1 MKSSKPTLADL
12 RRLQAQRAEDP
23 APAAPDPFRKSR
35 TEGPAA
41 APAAPELAT
50 EDRALFRQAMRFV
63 QPLAR
68 HGGRARRSAKRIPE
82 GLLRERRAHAQGE
95 ESRQEPAPTRN
106 RRRPTAAPDPEAS
119 EFLQPGC
126 GTDLLRGLR
135 RGKWRPQAILD
146 LHGSTED
153 QAHERLD
160 RFVATCVEHD
170 IRCVC
175 IVHGKGIGS
184 RHGTPVLKSAVRLHL
199 CRLQAV
205 QAWVQCA
212 EPDGGAGAVTVLL
225 HLPRET
231 GSP

>member
-1 MKSSKPTLADL
+1 
-12 RRLQAQRAEDP
+12 
-23 APAAPDPFRKSR
+23 
-35 TEGPAA
+35 
-41 APAAPELAT
+41 
-50 EDRALFRQAMRFV
+50 
-63 QPLAR
+63 
-68 HGGRARRSAKRIPE
+68 
-82 GLLRERRAHAQGE
+82 
-95 ESRQEPAPTRN
+95 
-106 RRRPTAAPDPEAS
+106 
-119 EFLQPGC
+119 
-126 GTDLLRGLR
+126 LLRGLR

-212 EPDGGAGAVTVLL
+212 EPDGGAGAVSVLL
-225 HLPRET
+225 RLPPET

>member
-1 MKSSKPTLADL
+1 MKATKSTLSDL
-12 RRLQAQRAEDP
+12 RRLRAQSVEDTP
-23 APAAPDPFRKSR
+23 PAAPVTPGKPDPE
-35 TEGPAA
+35 TPAATSA
-41 APAAPELAT
+41 APALAPD
-50 EDRALFRQAMRFV
+50 DRALFRQAMRFV
-63 QPLAR
+63 QPLAH
-68 HGGRARRSAKRIPE
+68 HGRRARRSARRDPD

-95 ESRQEPAPTRN
+95 EAPREPAPVRS
-106 RRRPTAAPDPEAS
+106 RRRLPAPPDPEAR
-119 EFLQPGC
+119 EFLQAGC

-135 RGKWRPQAILD
+135 RGKWLPEAVLD

-160 RFVATCVEHD
+160 RFVTTCLEHD

-175 IVHGKGIGS
+175 IIHGKGIGS
-184 RHGTPVLKSAVRLHL
+184 RHGTPVLKTAVRLHL

-225 HLPRET
+225 RLPPEART
-231 GSP
+231 P